1 MILLYIALVFGIAV
15 IIAYFVVRDNKCK
28 KNPLANIKFKDISLG
43 ELEEKRM
50 SLSQNNAVALREGV
64 NRRLTKY
71 LRKIYKNIIKNHGF
85 FNDVSKK
92 NFNFSEE
99 KKCILE
105 NVYLVQEA
113 YDYIHNELSTT
124 DYVGLLSFYDGKP
137 RIFYVSSEFI
147 NDINEDRLEI
157 FFKNFKDN
165 LTIDE
170 LEVLPASLM
179 TTLIERFKLYK

>member
-1 MILLYIALVFGIAV
+1 M
-15 IIAYFVVRDNKCK
+15 
-28 KNPLANIKFKDISLG
+28 
-43 ELEEKRM
+43 M
-50 SLSQNNAVALREGV
+50 SQ
-64 NRRLTKY
+64 
-71 LRKIYKNIIKNHGF
+71 
-85 FNDVSKK
+85 KK

-147 NDINEDRLEI
+147 IDINEDRLEI

>member
-1 MILLYIALVFGIAV
+1 M
-15 IIAYFVVRDNKCK
+15 K
-28 KNPLANIKFKDISLG
+28 K
-43 ELEEKRM
+43 R
-50 SLSQNNAVALREGV
+50 
-64 NRRLTKY
+64 
-71 LRKIYKNIIKNHGF
+71 
-85 FNDVSKK
+85 
-92 NFNFSEE
+92 
-99 KKCILE
+99 

-113 YDYIHNELSTT
+113 YDYIQNELSTT